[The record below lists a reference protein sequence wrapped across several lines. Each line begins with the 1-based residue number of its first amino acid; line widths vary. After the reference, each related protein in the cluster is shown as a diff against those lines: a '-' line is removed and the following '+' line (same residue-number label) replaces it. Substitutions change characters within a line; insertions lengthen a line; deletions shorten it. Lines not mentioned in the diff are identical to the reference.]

1 MSDEVAKKRRRG
13 HGEGSVYQRKDG
25 RWTATIDL
33 GWEDGKRKR
42 KTYYGDTQREV
53 LAKMRA
59 GRTEQ
64 REGRNLTLPTTPL
77 ETFLN
82 GWLVEKAGSELA
94 PKTIDQYQRL
104 ARLHV
109 IPVLGKKPLDRIT
122 TTDVTRWLRA
132 KKDGGLSAKT
142 CNHLR
147 GLLRN
152 VLNDAVK
159 AGLIVRNPVM
169 ATEPIRGESRTIAP
183 LERDEIERLF
193 VAIAGRPDEILI
205 RLTLSLGLRIGETL
219 GLRWDDVDLAGD
231 RPWSR
236 GRPCLRIE
244 WTLQRVAPSAS
255 QRAPHGPS
263 AAKDGP
269 VTTPTVLA
277 LKRPK
282 TPKSRRVLPIP
293 AQIVT
298 LLENQR
304 ERQQDLASRHAP
316 LWVDQGY
323 VFTTELG
330 TPIEPRNA
338 LRSFH
343 AACERATITR
353 RRLHDLRHT
362 AVTALR
368 AQGVP
373 MKVVSE
379 LLGHSQLATTADLY
393 GHVLSDTLA
402 DATDR
407 LALAWGQNGGASDG

>member
-1 MSDEVAKKRRRG
+1 MVDEVAKRRRRG

-53 LAKMRA
+53 LAKMRT
-59 GRTEQ
+59 GRAEQ
-64 REGRNLTLPTTPL
+64 REGRNLTLPTIAL

-82 GWLVEKAGSELA
+82 AWLIEKAGSELA

-104 ARLHV
+104 ARLHI
-109 IPVLGKKPLDRIT
+109 IPVLGKKSLDRIT
-122 TTDVTRWLRA
+122 TMDVTRWLRA
-132 KKDGGLSAKT
+132 KKDSGLSAKT

-152 VLNDAVK
+152 ALNDAVK
-159 AGLIVRNPVM
+159 AGMIVRNPVM
-169 ATEPIRGESRTIAP
+169 ATEPVRGESRAISP

-193 VAIAGRPDEILI
+193 TALEGRSEDILI
-205 RLTLSLGLRIGETL
+205 RLTLSLGLRIGEAL
-219 GLRWDDVDLAGD
+219 GLRWDDVDLAGE
-231 RPWSR
+231 RPWAR

-244 WTLQRVAPSAS
+244 WTLQRVAGSRVAGDDAAPDATVPS
-255 QRAPHGPS
+255 
-263 AAKDGP
+263 
-269 VTTPTVLA
+269 VL
-277 LKRPK
+277 LRKRPK

-298 LLENQR
+298 LLETQQ
-304 ERQQDLASRHAP
+304 ERQEALRAAP
-316 LWVDQGY
+316 HGLWADEGY

-330 TPIEPRNA
+330 RPLESRNV
-338 LRSFH
+338 LRRFH
-343 AACERATITR
+343 AACARAKINR

-362 AVTALR
+362 AVTALL

-407 LALAWGQNGGASDG
+407 LALAWGQNGGAADG

>member
-1 MSDEVAKKRRRG
+1 MADEVAKKRRRG

-33 GWEDGKRKR
+33 GWIDGKRKR
-42 KTYYGDTQREV
+42 KTFYGDTQRDV
-53 LAKMRA
+53 LAAMRA
-59 GRTEQ
+59 AQMQQ
-64 REGRNLTLPTTPL
+64 RAGKNLALPSMLL
-77 ETFLN
+77 EPYLKA
-82 GWLVEKAGSELA
+82 WLVEKATSEIA
-94 PKTIDQYQRL
+94 PKTLDQYQRL
-104 ARLHV
+104 MRLHV
-109 IPVLGKKPLDRIT
+109 IPALGKRSVEKLT
-122 TTDVTRWLRA
+122 TADVTAWLRA
-132 KKDGGLSAKT
+132 KKDSGLSAKT

-152 VLNDAVK
+152 ALNDAVK
-159 AGLIVRNPVM
+159 AGMIVRNPVM
-169 ATEPIRGESRTIAP
+169 ATEPVRGESRAISP

-193 VAIAGRPDEILI
+193 TALEGHPEDILI
-205 RLTLSLGLRIGETL
+205 RLTLSLGLRIGEAL
-219 GLRWDDVDLAGD
+219 GLRWEDVDLSGV

-244 WTLQRVAPSAS
+244 WTLQRVAGTRTPGDDVAPDATVPS
-255 QRAPHGPS
+255 
-263 AAKDGP
+263 
-269 VTTPTVLA
+269 VL
-277 LKRPK
+277 LRKRPK

-298 LLENQR
+298 LLETQR
-304 ERQQDLASRHAP
+304 ERQEALRSAP
-316 LWVDQGY
+316 HGLWADEGY

-330 TPIEPRNA
+330 RPLESRNV
-338 LRSFH
+338 LRRFH
-343 AACERATITR
+343 AACARAKINR

-362 AVTALR
+362 AVTALL

-407 LALAWGQNGGASDG
+407 LAVAWAPKEGRQHG